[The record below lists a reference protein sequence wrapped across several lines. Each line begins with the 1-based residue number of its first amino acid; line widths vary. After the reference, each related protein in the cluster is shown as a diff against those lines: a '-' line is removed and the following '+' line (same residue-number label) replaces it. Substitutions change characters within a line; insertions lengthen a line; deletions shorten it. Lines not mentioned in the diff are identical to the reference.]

1 MAESKIYATSYT
13 NTEYTIY
20 QKERGQSTYSV
31 YKAMIIMVSL

>member
-1 MAESKIYATSYT
+1 MQQVTQT
-13 NTEYTIY
+13 QNTPY